1 MSNHQTRI
9 QKKALII
16 NTASY
21 ERVVSALNLATVS
34 SALGETVYVLFSYG
48 GILRLRKGFEDEVG
62 EETDESIRK
71 EIHKRRRKNGLP
83 KISEQLKLLRS
94 LGGKIYA
101 CPAAMAFHNLTMDEL
116 TDNTDGVRG
125 LASFLTEDAKDATI
139 IYV

>member
-1 MSNHQTRI
+1 MSSHQTRTR
-9 QKKALII
+9 KKALII

-21 ERVVSALNLATVS
+21 DRVASALNLATAS
-34 SALGETVYVLFSYG
+34 SALGEIVCVLFSYG
-48 GILRLRKGFEDEVG
+48 GILRLRKGLEDEIG
-62 EETDESIRK
+62 EETDELIRR
-71 EIHKRRRKNGLP
+71 EIRRRKRKNGLP

-101 CPAAMAFHNLTMDEL
+101 CPAAMAFHSLTRDNLTDHV
-116 TDNTDGVRG
+116 DGVRG